1 MEKKVYGVYSGSIE
15 NLKEIDK
22 LSEVELFLA
31 ISSLD
36 NYILKYK
43 RIQAYN
49 MIRGLD
55 ITEDEFALEYLINK
69 TKNFGVEL
77 EKDKEGRVIKT
88 GDYAGWYEYFAK
100 YFNKVLSKEEFR
112 KFIELKSKG
121 YNVSQYLPQES
132 YLDYKKSKEEQAK
145 KAFMK
150 IPV

>member
-49 MIRGLD
+49 MTRGLD
-55 ITEDEFALEYLINK
+55 ITEDEFALEYLMHINYS
-69 TKNFGVEL
+69 L
-77 EKDKEGRVIKT
+77 
-88 GDYAGWYEYFAK
+88 
-100 YFNKVLSKEEFR
+100 YFNCN
-112 KFIELKSKG
+112 I
-121 YNVSQYLPQES
+121 
-132 YLDYKKSKEEQAK
+132 YKIK
-145 KAFMK
+145 K
-150 IPV
+150 